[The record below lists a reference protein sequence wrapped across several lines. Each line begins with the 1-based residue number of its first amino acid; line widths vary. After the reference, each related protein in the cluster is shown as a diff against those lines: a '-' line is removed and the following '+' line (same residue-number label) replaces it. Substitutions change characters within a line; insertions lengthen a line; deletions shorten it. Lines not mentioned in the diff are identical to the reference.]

1 MSSRLRALRGA
12 TTLDE
17 DSPPQLDQ
25 RVREL
30 VSTMLERNAIAPDD
44 VVSLIITATPDVR
57 SAFPATAARS
67 VLGDVPL
74 LGAQELDVEGGMPL
88 CVRVMMH
95 VETTRQR
102 EALEHVYLRR
112 AAGLRANSG
121 RAAPA

>member
-102 EALEHVYLRR
+102 EALEHVYLRG